1 MHRTPRPVIV
11 KVCEKDGINKEAVK
25 ECEFCRGK
33 ILINTSGADKYA
45 YWIDPD
51 GERLCY
57 LTRKQVNQLR
67 KMGIEEFNRPTSN
80 DLNELVRLFRKVA
93 PHYDLLDW
101 FNKQVDAVKKEF
113 KEDGYQIDCS
123 EDEEENEECY
133 FNIVTN
139 NVFANTYLIKGISRD
154 GKHTIVLSVRLTPD
168 GSYINRV
175 EVLYKNQMF
184 YSPLNGD
191 TRAET
196 IRFPLYAV
204 MNRLTKLRDENPGP
218 VGMGV
223 LVSFFDAVEEELDE
237 DNDNGVPIVASRIG
251 SEVRIDIDYM

>member
-11 KVCEKDGINKEAVK
+11 KVCEKDGVNKEAVK

-101 FNKQVDAVKKEF
+101 FYKQVDAVKEEF
-113 KEDGYQIDCS
+113 KEDGHQIDCS
-123 EDEEENEECY
+123 KDEEEEEEDFY
-133 FNIVTN
+133 FHIETT
-139 NVFANTYLIKGISRD
+139 VFANTYFIKGTSRD
-154 GKHTIVLSVRLTPD
+154 RKHEIVLNVQLTPD
-168 GSYINRV
+168 GSYINCL
-175 EVLYKNQMF
+175 EVLYRNQMF
-184 YSPLNGD
+184 YSPLSGD
-191 TRAET
+191 TRTET

-204 MNRLTKLRDENPGP
+204 MNKLTQLRDENPGP

-223 LVSFFDAVEEELDE
+223 LTSFFDAVEEEFDGEIELPF
-237 DNDNGVPIVASRIG
+237 VVSRIG